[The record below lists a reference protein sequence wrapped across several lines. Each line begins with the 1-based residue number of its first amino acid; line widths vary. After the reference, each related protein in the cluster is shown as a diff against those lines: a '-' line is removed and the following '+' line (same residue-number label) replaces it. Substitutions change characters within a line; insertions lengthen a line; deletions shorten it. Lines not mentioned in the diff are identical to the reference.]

1 MCHKGVFK
9 GIKTMYKKKQKKIII
24 LSVITMVINLA
35 LLILFTG
42 VWSSYPE
49 KGIMLTAILNMLVA
63 VVVMIGEAEG

>member
-1 MCHKGVFK
+1 MKRTK
-9 GIKTMYKKKQKKIII
+9 RKINQGKHATIGTAI
-24 LSVITMVINLA
+24 LLLNILM
-35 LLILFTG
+35 LILFTG

>member
-1 MCHKGVFK
+1 
-9 GIKTMYKKKQKKIII
+9 MYKKKQKKIII

-42 VWSSYPE
+42 VWSAYPE

>member
-9 GIKTMYKKKQKKIII
+9 GIKAMYKTKQKKIII

-42 VWSSYPE
+42 VWSGYPE

>member
-1 MCHKGVFK
+1 MKRTK
-9 GIKTMYKKKQKKIII
+9 RKINPGKHATIGTAI
-24 LSVITMVINLA
+24 LLLNILM
-35 LLILFTG
+35 LILFTG

>member
-1 MCHKGVFK
+1 
-9 GIKTMYKKKQKKIII
+9 
-24 LSVITMVINLA
+24 MVINLA

-42 VWSSYPE
+42 VWSAYPE